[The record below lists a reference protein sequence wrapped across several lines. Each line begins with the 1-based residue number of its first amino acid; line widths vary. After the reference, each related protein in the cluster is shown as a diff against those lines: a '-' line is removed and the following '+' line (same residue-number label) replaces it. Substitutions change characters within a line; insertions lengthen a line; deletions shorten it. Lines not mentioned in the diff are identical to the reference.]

1 MTTGR
6 INQVAAGLTGRG
18 PAKAAGQGLARAAQY
33 GSETSL
39 GFNTGEVSAANG
51 AGVNGSAS
59 APRKGVGQTTYLLRP
74 DVGAKASSM
83 KAFACFLVSRCIPST
98 LFDRQ
103 PRRCGR
109 TGERGGASSH
119 GGLLPGPD

>member
-59 APRKGVGQTTYLLRP
+59 APRKGVGQTTYLCGQTSAR
-74 DVGAKASSM
+74 ASSM
-83 KAFACFLVSRCIPST
+83 KAFVLFSVPLYSFHSLRSTAPALRANGRARGCLVA
-98 LFDRQ
+98 
-103 PRRCGR
+103 
-109 TGERGGASSH
+109 RGPAAGT
-119 GGLLPGPD
+119 

>member
-51 AGVNGSAS
+51 AEVNGSAS

-83 KAFACFLVSRCIPST
+83 KAFVLFSVPLYSFHSLRSTAPALRANGRARGCLVA
-98 LFDRQ
+98 
-103 PRRCGR
+103 
-109 TGERGGASSH
+109 RGPAAGT
-119 GGLLPGPD
+119 